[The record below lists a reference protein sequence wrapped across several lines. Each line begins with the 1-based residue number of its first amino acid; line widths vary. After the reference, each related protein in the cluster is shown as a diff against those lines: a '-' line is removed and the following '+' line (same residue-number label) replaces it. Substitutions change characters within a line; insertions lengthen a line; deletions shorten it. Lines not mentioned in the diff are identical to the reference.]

1 MKGTRCGV
9 PLCGRRPA
17 GMWDTHTGRRSDG
30 GTWSSVPVCAFHL
43 WVLDNGGSLEL
54 RYRG

>member
-9 PLCGRRPA
+9 PLCDRTPVA
-17 GMWDTHTGRRSDG
+17 MWDTHAKKRGDG
-30 GTWSSVPVCAFHL
+30 LTWSSVPVCALHL
-43 WVLDNGGSLEL
+43 WILDGGGDLEL